1 MYNGFLKPLPVP
13 DRRWKDILINFIVDL
28 SISKGCINIMVVIDW
43 LSKIKH
49 LIAYPN
55 ILAPTIA

>member
-1 MYNGFLKPLPVP
+1 
-13 DRRWKDILINFIVDL
+13 
-28 SISKGCINIMVVIDW
+28 MVVIDQ

-55 ILAPTIA
+55 ILAPTIAQLFLDHI